1 MVIASGRTRRENAAH
16 LSVTAA
22 SLPLR
27 TPRVRFRQESPSRG
41 AGAPARRRWS
51 LSSLPGGQLRAWAR
65 SASPPGPLDRSGRSW
80 ASGRCGAQR
89 RVCSGWCPPGRL
101 SASCR
106 GSGKSRLGRAP
117 PGGAGAAHPAGFGR
131 GPARGAR
138 EHRASIADAS
148 GTTADE
154 PQTPEA
160 PRVLSPGVVAA
171 LSPPATCPLLC
182 GAPSLQL
189 PKKPRNPPAQWGG
202 GDGDGAGHE
211 ARIVTIRTRGRGS
224 RATARRAG
232 GDQDSSRASF
242 LFPFGSAFC
251 LFPLPPGLTQGHAPS
266 FSPHT
271 VTAPCCGHVRTL
283 RPCVPALRGPALS
296 HILATSL
303 QLPPFKDTIP
313 LIIPRATPTPSPGGL
328 T

>member
-1 MVIASGRTRRENAAH
+1 MVIASGRTRREKAAH
-16 LSVTAA
+16 LSVTAV

-51 LSSLPGGQLRAWAR
+51 LSLLPGGQLRAWAH

-117 PGGAGAAHPAGFGR
+117 PGGASAAHPAGFVR

-138 EHRASIADAS
+138 EHCASITDAS

-171 LSPPATCPLLC
+171 LSPPATCPPLC

-189 PKKPRNPPAQWGG
+189 PKKPRNPPARWGG

-232 GDQDSSRASF
+232 GDQDSSRASS

-251 LFPLPPGLTQGHAPS
+251 LFPLPPGLTQGHVPS

-283 RPCVPALRGPALS
+283 RPSVPALRGPALS

>member
-1 MVIASGRTRRENAAH
+1 MVTASGRTRRENAAH

-27 TPRVRFRQESPSRG
+27 TPRVQFRQEPPSRG

-106 GSGKSRLGRAP
+106 GSGKSHLGRAP
-117 PGGAGAAHPAGFGR
+117 PGGAGAAHPAGFVR

-138 EHRASIADAS
+138 EHRASITDAS

-171 LSPPATCPLLC
+171 LSPPATCPPLC

-189 PKKPRNPPAQWGG
+189 PETLLLGGAAVMAMALGMRPA
-202 GDGDGAGHE
+202 
-211 ARIVTIRTRGRGS
+211 
-224 RATARRAG
+224 
-232 GDQDSSRASF
+232 SSRSEPEAV
-242 LFPFGSAFC
+242 A
-251 LFPLPPGLTQGHAPS
+251 AE
-266 FSPHT
+266 
-271 VTAPCCGHVRTL
+271 
-283 RPCVPALRGPALS
+283 
-296 HILATSL
+296 
-303 QLPPFKDTIP
+303 
-313 LIIPRATPTPSPGGL
+313 
-328 T
+328 

>member
-1 MVIASGRTRRENAAH
+1 MVIASGRTRREKAAH

-27 TPRVRFRQESPSRG
+27 TPRVQFRQEPPSRG

-51 LSSLPGGQLRAWAR
+51 LSPLPGGQLRAWAR

-106 GSGKSRLGRAP
+106 GSGKSHLGRAP
-117 PGGAGAAHPAGFGR
+117 PGGAGAAHPAGFVR
-131 GPARGAR
+131 SPARGAR
-138 EHRASIADAS
+138 EHRASITDAS

-171 LSPPATCPLLC
+171 LSPPATCPPLC

-189 PKKPRNPPAQWGG
+189 PKKPRNPPARWGG
-202 GDGDGAGHE
+202 GNGAGHE
-211 ARIVTIRTRGRGS
+211 ARILTIRTRGRGS

-251 LFPLPPGLTQGHAPS
+251 LFPLPPGLTRGHAPS

-283 RPCVPALRGPALS
+283 RPSVPALRGPALS

-313 LIIPRATPTPSPGGL
+313 LIIPRVTPTPSPDGL